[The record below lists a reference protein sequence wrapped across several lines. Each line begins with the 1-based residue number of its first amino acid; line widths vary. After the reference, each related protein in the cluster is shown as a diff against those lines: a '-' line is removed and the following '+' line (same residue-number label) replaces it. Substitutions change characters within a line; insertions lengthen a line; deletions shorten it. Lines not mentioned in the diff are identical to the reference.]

1 MTEKIIF
8 NGDGEGNGN
17 VLSAVCSM
25 IPGLMQGNQVN
36 PALLAALQN
45 GNKNQDMFGGAGC
58 WWMWIILLFLFG
70 GNGFGF
76 GGGFNRGLP
85 AELNNPAAT
94 ELLKAGIQ
102 GNGQAIAQLAQTF
115 NCSFSQLQQTLCAFQ
130 GAMDRWGASIER
142 AISDCCCRTNEN
154 ITKFSYESRLATAE
168 QTTTLV
174 ETMNR
179 NNATIIAKL
188 DEAEKRGL
196 YDKIDALR
204 EQKTVLQNQL
214 SQEHQT
220 AAIQAS
226 QAQMLHPVTAALAD
240 LSTRLASIE
249 CKQPPTVS
257 LPYVPAMG
265 SFIPVNY
272 GLNVGVGTYNG
283 GCGC

>member
-1 MTEKIIF
+1 MIEKFEF
-8 NGDGEGNGN
+8 NGDGGN
-17 VLSAVCSM
+17 SALNAICSM
-25 IPGLMQGNQVN
+25 IPGLMQGNQIN

-45 GNKNQDMFGGAGC
+45 GNNNQDMFGGAGA

-70 GNGFGF
+70 GNGFGGF
-76 GGGFNRGLP
+76 GFNRSLP
-85 AELNNPAAT
+85 AELQNPAAT
-94 ELLKAGIQ
+94 ELLKQGIQ
-102 GNGQAIAQLAQTF
+102 GNASAIAQLAQTF

-130 GAMDRWGASIER
+130 SAVDRWGASIEK

-154 ITKFSYESRLATAE
+154 ITKFSYESQLAISK
-168 QTTTLV
+168 QTTDLV
-174 ETMNR
+174 AEMSR
-179 NNATIIAKL
+179 NNASILAKL

-226 QAQMLHPVTAALAD
+226 QAQMLHPVNAALAD
-240 LSTRLASIE
+240 LSARLASIE

-257 LPYVPAMG
+257 VPYVPAMG

-272 GLNVGVGTYNG
+272 GLNVGLNAYN

>member
-1 MTEKIIF
+1 MIEKFEF
-8 NGDGEGNGN
+8 NGDGGN
-17 VLSAVCSM
+17 SALNAICSM
-25 IPGLMQGNQVN
+25 IPGLMQGNQIN

-45 GNKNQDMFGGAGC
+45 GNNNQDMFGGAGA

-70 GNGFGF
+70 GNGFGGF
-76 GGGFNRGLP
+76 GFNRGLP
-85 AELNNPAAT
+85 AELQNPAAT
-94 ELLKAGIQ
+94 ELLKQGIQ
-102 GNGQAIAQLAQTF
+102 GNASAIAQLAQTF

-130 GAMDRWGASIER
+130 SAVDRWGASIEK

-154 ITKFSYESRLATAE
+154 ITKFSYENRLATCE
-168 QTTTLV
+168 QTNTLV
-174 ETMNR
+174 SEMSR
-179 NNATIIAKL
+179 NNAAILAKL

-226 QAQMLHPVTAALAD
+226 QAQMLHPVNAALAD
-240 LSTRLASIE
+240 LSARLASIE

-257 LPYVPAMG
+257 VPYVPAMG

-272 GLNVGVGTYNG
+272 GLNVGLNAYS